1 MTSLRK
7 TAFVAGLLYLI
18 TYLAIPTIAL
28 YGPVLSDPDF
38 IVSSGND
45 TGVLWGAVLELI
57 VAFAIVGTG
66 VVLFPVLRR
75 QNEGVALGFVT
86 SRLFEAGVITVGILS
101 LLSIVTLQQEVGATA
116 GADAGSLVITGQSLV
131 ATHDWSF
138 LIGQTLL
145 PGINALLLGS
155 LFYKSRLVPRVI
167 PLMGLIGGPLLI
179 SSAIGQVVG
188 INEQYSA
195 WSAIAVLPIFLWELL
210 LGLWLV
216 FKGFKTAP
224 VIEAE
229 SRERRPRRHS
239 APPDGKGPGA
249 APGLSPASTNARN
262 RSTHSS
268 RTRRRRDMS
277 KTHASVDES
286 AADRAQIRSPL
297 HDSSSAAPGSCTG
310 RPTGSRG
317 GRFGLSRPEAG
328 SKFGMLRLTT
338 ADDGRASRGSR
349 SSATTRTAPTSSPW
363 P

>member
-7 TAFVAGLLYLI
+7 TAFVAGFLYLI

-28 YGPVLSDPDF
+28 YGPVLSDPAF
-38 IVSSGND
+38 IVSSGSH

-66 VVLFPVLRR
+66 VALFPVLRR

-101 LLSIVTLQQEVGATA
+101 LLSIVTLKQEVGATA
-116 GADAGSLVITGQSLV
+116 GADAASLVIVGQSLV
-131 ATHDWSF
+131 AAHDWSF

-179 SSAIGQVVG
+179 SSAIGQVIG

-195 WSAIAVLPIFLWELL
+195 WSAIAVLPIFVWELF

-224 VIEAE
+224 V
-229 SRERRPRRHS
+229 
-239 APPDGKGPGA
+239 DA
-249 APGLSPASTNARN
+249 A
-262 RSTHSS
+262 
-268 RTRRRRDMS
+268 
-277 KTHASVDES
+277 
-286 AADRAQIRSPL
+286 
-297 HDSSSAAPGSCTG
+297 
-310 RPTGSRG
+310 
-317 GRFGLSRPEAG
+317 
-328 SKFGMLRLTT
+328 
-338 ADDGRASRGSR
+338 DGRAQ
-349 SSATTRTAPTSSPW
+349 ATAPAFGAA
-363 P
+363 

>member
-1 MTSLRK
+1 MDAMRK

-28 YGPVLSDPDF
+28 YGPVLSDPGF
-38 IVSSGND
+38 IVSAGSN

-66 VVLFPVLRR
+66 VALFPVLRR

-86 SRLFEAGVITVGILS
+86 SRLFEAGVITVGIIS
-101 LLSIVTLQQEVGATA
+101 LLSIVTLQREVGATA
-116 GADAGSLVITGQSLV
+116 GVDAGALVITGRSLI

-155 LFYKSRLVPRVI
+155 LFYQSRLVPRII

-195 WSAIAVLPIFLWELL
+195 WSAIAVLPIFVWELT

-216 FKGFKTAP
+216 FKGFKPSSVLATDR
-224 VIEAE
+224 
-229 SRERRPRRHS
+229 RER
-239 APPDGKGPGA
+239 AI
-249 APGLSPASTNARN
+249 
-262 RSTHSS
+262 
-268 RTRRRRDMS
+268 
-277 KTHASVDES
+277 ES
-286 AADRAQIRSPL
+286 AY
-297 HDSSSAAPGSCTG
+297 AA
-310 RPTGSRG
+310 
-317 GRFGLSRPEAG
+317 A
-328 SKFGMLRLTT
+328 
-338 ADDGRASRGSR
+338 
-349 SSATTRTAPTSSPW
+349 
-363 P
+363 

>member
-18 TYLAIPTIAL
+18 TYLAIPTLAL
-28 YGPVLSDPDF
+28 YGPALSDPNF
-38 IVSSGND
+38 IVSSGSD

-101 LLSIVTLQQEVGATA
+101 LLSIVTLQHEVGATA
-116 GADAGSLVITGQSLV
+116 GADAGSLVIVGQSLV

-179 SSAIGQVVG
+179 SSAIGQVIG

-216 FKGFKTAP
+216 FKGFRTVP
-224 VIEAE
+224 VIAPD
-229 SRERRPRRHS
+229 SREQ
-239 APPDGKGPGA
+239 AIAAAFGA
-249 APGLSPASTNARN
+249 A
-262 RSTHSS
+262 
-268 RTRRRRDMS
+268 
-277 KTHASVDES
+277 
-286 AADRAQIRSPL
+286 
-297 HDSSSAAPGSCTG
+297 
-310 RPTGSRG
+310 
-317 GRFGLSRPEAG
+317 
-328 SKFGMLRLTT
+328 
-338 ADDGRASRGSR
+338 
-349 SSATTRTAPTSSPW
+349 
-363 P
+363 

>member
-28 YGPVLSDPDF
+28 YGPVLSDPAF
-38 IVSSGND
+38 IVSSGSD
-45 TGVLWGAVLELI
+45 TGVLWGAVLEVI

-66 VVLFPVLRR
+66 VALFPVLRR
-75 QNEGVALGFVT
+75 ENEGVALGFVT

-116 GADAGSLVITGQSLV
+116 DAGSLVIVGQSLV

-145 PGINALLLGS
+145 PGVNALLLGS
-155 LFYKSRLVPRVI
+155 LFYRSRLVPRVI

-179 SSAIGQVVG
+179 SSAIGQVIG

-216 FKGFKTAP
+216 FKGFRTVP
-224 VIEAE
+224 VIAPEG
-229 SRERRPRRHS
+229 REQAI
-239 APPDGKGPGA
+239 APAFGA
-249 APGLSPASTNARN
+249 A
-262 RSTHSS
+262 
-268 RTRRRRDMS
+268 
-277 KTHASVDES
+277 
-286 AADRAQIRSPL
+286 
-297 HDSSSAAPGSCTG
+297 
-310 RPTGSRG
+310 
-317 GRFGLSRPEAG
+317 
-328 SKFGMLRLTT
+328 
-338 ADDGRASRGSR
+338 
-349 SSATTRTAPTSSPW
+349 
-363 P
+363 

>member
-7 TAFVAGLLYLI
+7 TAFVAGFLYLI

-28 YGPVLSDPDF
+28 YGPALSDPAF
-38 IVSSGND
+38 IVTSDSS

-75 QNEGVALGFVT
+75 HDEGVALGFVT
-86 SRLFEAGVITVGILS
+86 ARLFEAGVITVGIIS
-101 LLSIVTLQQEVGATA
+101 LLSLVTLQQEARAIA
-116 GADAGSLVITGQSLV
+116 GAETGSLVIAGQSLV

-195 WSAIAVLPIFLWELL
+195 WSVIAVLPIFLWELL

-216 FKGFKTAP
+216 FKGFKPVPVNAP
-224 VIEAE
+224 DDQAQAVVPAF
-229 SRERRPRRHS
+229 
-239 APPDGKGPGA
+239 GA
-249 APGLSPASTNARN
+249 A
-262 RSTHSS
+262 
-268 RTRRRRDMS
+268 
-277 KTHASVDES
+277 
-286 AADRAQIRSPL
+286 
-297 HDSSSAAPGSCTG
+297 
-310 RPTGSRG
+310 
-317 GRFGLSRPEAG
+317 
-328 SKFGMLRLTT
+328 
-338 ADDGRASRGSR
+338 
-349 SSATTRTAPTSSPW
+349 
-363 P
+363 